1 MTSKKKNRQ
10 LIKKRSA
17 TPKPVLPKR
26 EYSKLTPQVKNWED
40 DLPEKDDLQQ
50 PIPPRLIRV
59 NEINDIWMEIPR
71 YENIW
76 WWGFWF
82 FSIVPI
88 FAVLDIVFLL
98 FVPGIGGEGF
108 EIVLLLFLFSFAS
121 MGTYLLRSVLF
132 IPRGT
137 PVRFNRSRQKVYVYE
152 HQRSVWPWKR
162 WPTVIKVFDWANI
175 HGEMVMQSGRYDY
188 GHRLSCA
195 VCKPGTCEVVDRF
208 ILSWTEGD
216 NRVIRGLWH
225 HCCLYMQHKPVPET
239 PLLTRKPLSW
249 TPVNTVRWPVALDKE
264 STTALH

>member
-1 MTSKKKNRQ
+1 M
-10 LIKKRSA
+10 IKKRNTA
-17 TPKPVLPKR
+17 PEPVLPKR
-26 EYSKLTPQVKNWED
+26 EYSKLTPQVRNWED

-59 NEINDIWMEIPR
+59 NEINDVWMEIPR

-76 WWGFWF
+76 WPGMWASSFTFSLPIILTLIFSLAMGFSNDLF
-82 FSIVPI
+82 FNSLVI
-88 FAVLDIVFLL
+88 FVSASSTFFCLRMAL
-98 FVPGIGGEGF
+98 FV
-108 EIVLLLFLFSFAS
+108 
-121 MGTYLLRSVLF
+121 
-132 IPRGT
+132 PRGT

-162 WPTVIKVFDWANI
+162 WPTVIKVFDWADI

-249 TPVNTVRWPVALDKE
+249 TPVNTVRWPAALDKE

>member
-1 MTSKKKNRQ
+1 M
-10 LIKKRSA
+10 
-17 TPKPVLPKR
+17 
-26 EYSKLTPQVKNWED
+26 TPQVKKWED

-50 PIPPRLIRV
+50 SIPPRLIRV
-59 NEINDIWMEIPR
+59 NEINDVWMEIPR
-71 YENIW
+71 HENIVW
-76 WWGFWF
+76 LGMWF
-82 FSIVPI
+82 FLFISISPI
-88 FAVLDIVFLL
+88 PFIFFIFNLPGFSSDTSFRIALILFIFFFTSMSSYLLRMAL
-98 FVPGIGGEGF
+98 FVP
-108 EIVLLLFLFSFAS
+108 
-121 MGTYLLRSVLF
+121 
-132 IPRGT
+132 RGA

-152 HQRSVWPWKR
+152 HQRSIWPWKR
-162 WPTVIKVFDWANI
+162 WPTVIKVFDWADI

-249 TPVNTVRWPVALDKE
+249 TPVNTVRWPTALDKE
-264 STTALH
+264 STTPLH